1 MTEAEIYAALTEL
14 FRELFDDPKLVLHK
28 HTTAR
33 QVPGWDSAKT
43 IGIIMAVEQ
52 RFGFAMKSREMDRLR
67 SIGDFV
73 ALIKAKT
80 AVGSADARV
89 PPNSA
94 PAGAERG

>member
-1 MTEAEIYAALTEL
+1 MTEPEIYAALTEL

-33 QVPGWDSAKT
+33 QVRGWDSAKT

-52 RFGFAMKSREMDRLR
+52 RFGFAMKSREMDRLT

-73 ALIKAKT
+73 ALIRAKT
-80 AVGSADARV
+80 AAVGADARAQHG
-89 PPNSA
+89 SA
-94 PAGAERG
+94 AAGAERR